1 MGIFLQVV
9 ALGVPILELKGI
21 YVLFETSW
29 HRDSVDPELD
39 SGEGQYKDREVGS
52 MDRQG
57 SYKHLP
63 EALIKLSLD
72 VSYESRWHIC
82 MMYLLVTEARAQFC
96 CYFD

>member
-1 MGIFLQVV
+1 MFLQVV

-29 HRDSVDPELD
+29 HLDSVDPELD
-39 SGEGQYKDREVGS
+39 SGEGQYKRQEVVPT
-52 MDRQG
+52 DCQG

-63 EALIKLSLD
+63 EALIKIGLD
-72 VSYESRWHIC
+72 VLYESCWHIC

-96 CYFD
+96 HCFD